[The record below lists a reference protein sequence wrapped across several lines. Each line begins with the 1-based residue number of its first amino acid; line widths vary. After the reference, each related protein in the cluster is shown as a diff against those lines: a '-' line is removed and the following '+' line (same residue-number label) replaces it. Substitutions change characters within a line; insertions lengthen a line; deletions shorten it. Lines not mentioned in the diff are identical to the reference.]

1 MAGKFACP
9 DPTSSV
15 KRCIIVH
22 QNSFIMQQ
30 PELGRQLTALRKEK
44 NLTQEELVEKS
55 HVSVRTIQR
64 IEAGEVLPRVS
75 TVKILL
81 AALGQNPEQFLM
93 KHTPTMETKMNSTT
107 SIRNI
112 VLTAVIAGAI
122 YLVAEIIL
130 IAMNIAW
137 FTGERDWAS
146 WMNLMYAGLTLVMVT
161 SYVLFARGFI
171 ALSHVFEN
179 TLLKI
184 GSYLMMAA
192 IAGIGILDISSL
204 GTENIESLEIP
215 YSTAAILVG
224 ALSIVFGVGLMRL
237 QDGMGELSRIA
248 GILEIVLGC
257 SLVTVFLFFISYVIM
272 VPAVIVEILVLYRG
286 YEYLSRSEG
295 ASMVG
300 SSQASS
306 ASA

>member
-1 MAGKFACP
+1 
-9 DPTSSV
+9 
-15 KRCIIVH
+15 
-22 QNSFIMQQ
+22 MQQ
-30 PELGRQLTALRKEK
+30 PELGKQLTALRKEK
-44 NLTQEELVEKS
+44 NLTQEELVAKS

-81 AALGQNPEQFLM
+81 AALGQHPEQFLTN
-93 KHTPTMETKMNSTT
+93 HTHPMETTTNSTT
-107 SIRNI
+107 SVRNI

-130 IAMNIAW
+130 MAMNIAW
-137 FTGERDWAS
+137 FTGGRDWGS
-146 WMNLMYAGLTLVMVT
+146 WMNFIYIGLTVVMVA
-161 SYVLFARGFI
+161 SFVLFARGFI
-171 ALSHVFEN
+171 TLSNVFEN

-192 IAGIGILDISSL
+192 MAGLGILDISSL
-204 GTENIESLEIP
+204 GTEDIESLAIP
-215 YSTAAILVG
+215 YTAAAILGG

-248 GILEIVLGC
+248 GILEILFGCTLITVL
-257 SLVTVFLFFISYVIM
+257 LFFISYVIM

-295 ASMVG
+295 G
-300 SSQASS
+300 SQASGVS
-306 ASA
+306 A